1 MYSNLL
7 SFTLCSSGSLTL
19 TLTASFG
26 QFYSNSTPISLSNRI
41 LVFTSYHS
49 PPSPWVRD
57 TSNPP
62 HNSLSAAYAKWNWK
76 LCGFNHFIYPLNWSQ
91 IHLSKIKIHPCLKF
105 CNGSCRLT
113 SGESRNSSWQTW
125 RTRAFV
131 MLPQTP
137 FPASLLTTPPQP
149 LLFLTSM
156 IYLHFPQ
163 CTMISL
169 PLLSP
174 LSRMLLSGLFT
185 KLILTQSLNILSEN
199 FASLLW
205 AEFIISLLYVLQCF
219 FTNLFIT
226 VIICF

>member
-1 MYSNLL
+1 MSHPDYIQWTHSAHTYVWKYKSPTTWQSQLPSLEFTQATSCSMYSNLL

-19 TLTASFG
+19 TLTVSFG

-91 IHLSKIKIHPCLKF
+91 IHLSNIKIHPCLKF

-163 CTMISL
+163 CTMIPYLSYPLFLECFCLDCL
-169 PLLSP
+169 PS
-174 LSRMLLSGLFT
+174 
-185 KLILTQSLNILSEN
+185 
-199 FASLLW
+199 
-205 AEFIISLLYVLQCF
+205 
-219 FTNLFIT
+219 
-226 VIICF
+226 